1 VVLGIALLLI
11 GSGLSVF
18 AGLSAPTWPEAS
30 LNRFTA
36 GWQPTPAR
44 VAAEIAAM
52 RGGPPAS
59 CNFDVGGL
67 LAEIT
72 ILGNIAI
79 RTGRRLEW
87 DGEKEEIFGSRH
99 GPYTSLLP
107 AAVRQYIDGGL
118 PYRDVFEHK
127 PPVGFYVH
135 ALGLLFVPPTAV
147 GMHLFLH
154 AYNFATLVVL
164 FFGAIAG
171 ATWINDI
178 SAGRFDPEVAD
189 VAAQRQCPVVL
200 MHSRDTP
207 KTMQEQPS
215 YRNVVAEVKSELQQ
229 GIDRF
234 VKRGVARENIVLD
247 PGLFFRMT
255 TVITLTGGT
264 IFLMW
269 LGEQITERG
278 VGNGISLIIFAG
290 IVAGLP
296 RAVAGTLELVN
307 TGQLSIPAVLII
319 LTLVLAVVYF
329 IVRVERGQRR
339 ITVNYAQR
347 QGRVAYQNQAT
358 HLPLKVNMSGVIPAI
373 FASSIVIFPSTLA
386 TWFSGSE
393 GLSFLTD
400 VSAALTPG
408 NLAYT
413 ILYSG
418 LIIFFCFFYTAM
430 VFNSK
435 ETADNL
441 KRSGAFIPGIRPG
454 RQTAEY
460 IDFVLT
466 RLTMVGSVY
475 LVAVCLLPDIFRVL
489 WQVPFYFG
497 GTSVL
502 IVVVVIM
509 DFIAQVQAHL
519 ISHQYDSLMK
529 KANLRSYGRSG
540 VVRR

>member
-1 VVLGIALLLI
+1 MA
-11 GSGLSVF
+11 
-18 AGLSAPTWPEAS
+18 ES
-30 LNRFTA
+30 L
-36 GWQPTPAR
+36 
-44 VAAEIAAM
+44 
-52 RGGPPAS
+52 
-59 CNFDVGGL
+59 GGL
-67 LAEIT
+67 
-72 ILGNIAI
+72 
-79 RTGRRLEW
+79 GRLTE
-87 DGEKEEIFGSRH
+87 
-99 GPYTSLLP
+99 L
-107 AAVRQYIDGGL
+107 RQ
-118 PYRDVFEHK
+118 R
-127 PPVGFYVH
+127 
-135 ALGLLFVPPTAV
+135 LLFVLVALIIYRIGTFIPVPGVNPQALLQFMNSQQGTIVDVFNLFTGGALERFSLFALGVMPYITSSIIMQLMSSAVPQLAQLKKEGSSGRQKITQYTRNLTVLFAGIQAGGVAFALQGQTGVVMAPGFGFIFTAV
-147 GMHLFLH
+147 
-154 AYNFATLVVL
+154 V
-164 FFGAIAG
+164 
-171 ATWINDI
+171 
-178 SAGRFDPEVAD
+178 
-189 VAAQRQCPVVL
+189 
-200 MHSRDTP
+200 
-207 KTMQEQPS
+207 
-215 YRNVVAEVKSELQQ
+215 
-229 GIDRF
+229 
-234 VKRGVARENIVLD
+234 
-247 PGLFFRMT
+247 
-255 TVITLTGGT
+255 TLTCGT

-307 TGQLSIPAVLII
+307 TGQLSIPAMLLI
-319 LTLVLAVVYF
+319 LLLVLGVIYF
-329 IVRVERGQRR
+329 VVRVERGQRR

-386 TWFSGSE
+386 TWFSGSD
-393 GLSFLTD
+393 GMGFLTD

-413 ILYSG
+413 IMFSA
-418 LIIFFCFFYTAM
+418 LIIFFCFFYTAI

-460 IDFVLT
+460 IDTVLT
-466 RLTMVGSVY
+466 RLTMVGSLY
-475 LVAVCLLPDIFRVL
+475 LVAVCLLPDILRVV

-529 KANLRSYGRSG
+529 KANLKSYGRSG

>member
-1 VVLGIALLLI
+1 MARSPSQMAETLGGLGRLTELRQRLLFVFIALLIYRI
-11 GSGLSVF
+11 GTFIPVPGVNPQALLQFMNSQQGTIVDVFNLFTGGALERFSLFALGVMPYISASIIMQLMSSAVPQLQQLKKEGSSGRQKITQYTRNFTVILAAIQAGGVAF
-18 AGLSAPTWPEAS
+18 ALQGQSAVVLQPGFGF
-30 LNRFTA
+30 LFTA
-36 GWQPTPAR
+36 I
-44 VAAEIAAM
+44 V
-52 RGGPPAS
+52 
-59 CNFDVGGL
+59 
-67 LAEIT
+67 
-72 ILGNIAI
+72 
-79 RTGRRLEW
+79 
-87 DGEKEEIFGSRH
+87 
-99 GPYTSLLP
+99 SL
-107 AAVRQYIDGGL
+107 
-118 PYRDVFEHK
+118 
-127 PPVGFYVH
+127 
-135 ALGLLFVPPTAV
+135 TA
-147 GMHLFLH
+147 G
-154 AYNFATLVVL
+154 
-164 FFGAIAG
+164 
-171 ATWINDI
+171 
-178 SAGRFDPEVAD
+178 
-189 VAAQRQCPVVL
+189 
-200 MHSRDTP
+200 
-207 KTMQEQPS
+207 
-215 YRNVVAEVKSELQQ
+215 
-229 GIDRF
+229 
-234 VKRGVARENIVLD
+234 
-247 PGLFFRMT
+247 
-255 TVITLTGGT
+255 TV
-264 IFLMW
+264 FLMW

-319 LTLVLAVVYF
+319 LALILAVIYF

-347 QGRVAYQNQAT
+347 QGRVAYQNQST

-393 GLSFLTD
+393 GLSWLTD

-413 ILYSG
+413 ILFSG

-460 IDFVLT
+460 IDHVLT
-466 RLTMVGSVY
+466 RLTMVGSIY

-509 DFIAQVQAHL
+509 DFIAQIQAHL

-529 KANLRSYGRSG
+529 KANLKSYGRSG

>member
-1 VVLGIALLLI
+1 MARSPSQMAETL
-11 GSGLSVF
+11 SGL
-18 AGLSAPTWPEAS
+18 
-30 LNRFTA
+30 
-36 GWQPTPAR
+36 
-44 VAAEIAAM
+44 
-52 RGGPPAS
+52 
-59 CNFDVGGL
+59 
-67 LAEIT
+67 
-72 ILGNIAI
+72 
-79 RTGRRLEW
+79 GRLTE
-87 DGEKEEIFGSRH
+87 
-99 GPYTSLLP
+99 L
-107 AAVRQYIDGGL
+107 RQ
-118 PYRDVFEHK
+118 R
-127 PPVGFYVH
+127 
-135 ALGLLFVPPTAV
+135 LLFVFVALIIYRVGTFIPVPGVNPQALLQFMNSQQGTIVDVFNLFTGGALERFSLFALGVMPYISASIIMQLMSSAIPQLQQLKKEGSSGRQKITQYTRNFTVILAAV
-147 GMHLFLH
+147 QAGGV
-154 AYNFATLVVL
+154 AFALQGQTGVVL
-164 FFGAIAG
+164 QSGFGFLFTAIV
-171 ATWINDI
+171 
-178 SAGRFDPEVAD
+178 S
-189 VAAQRQCPVVL
+189 
-200 MHSRDTP
+200 
-207 KTMQEQPS
+207 
-215 YRNVVAEVKSELQQ
+215 
-229 GIDRF
+229 
-234 VKRGVARENIVLD
+234 
-247 PGLFFRMT
+247 
-255 TVITLTGGT
+255 LTAGT

-319 LTLVLAVVYF
+319 LTLVLAVIYF

-347 QGRVAYQNQAT
+347 QGRVAYQNQST

-413 ILYSG
+413 ILYSA

-460 IDFVLT
+460 IDHVLT
-466 RLTMVGSVY
+466 RLTMVGSIY

>member
-1 VVLGIALLLI
+1 LIIYRIGTFIPVPGVNPQALLQFMNSQQGTIVDVFNLFTGGALERFSLFALGVMPYI
-11 GSGLSVF
+11 TSSIIMQLMSSAVPQLAQLKKEGSSGRQKITQYTRNLTVLF
-18 AGLSAPTWPEAS
+18 AGIQAGGVAFALQGQTGVVMAPGFGFI
-30 LNRFTA
+30 FTA
-36 GWQPTPAR
+36 
-44 VAAEIAAM
+44 
-52 RGGPPAS
+52 
-59 CNFDVGGL
+59 
-67 LAEIT
+67 
-72 ILGNIAI
+72 
-79 RTGRRLEW
+79 
-87 DGEKEEIFGSRH
+87 
-99 GPYTSLLP
+99 
-107 AAVRQYIDGGL
+107 
-118 PYRDVFEHK
+118 
-127 PPVGFYVH
+127 
-135 ALGLLFVPPTAV
+135 
-147 GMHLFLH
+147 
-154 AYNFATLVVL
+154 VV
-164 FFGAIAG
+164 
-171 ATWINDI
+171 
-178 SAGRFDPEVAD
+178 
-189 VAAQRQCPVVL
+189 
-200 MHSRDTP
+200 
-207 KTMQEQPS
+207 
-215 YRNVVAEVKSELQQ
+215 
-229 GIDRF
+229 
-234 VKRGVARENIVLD
+234 
-247 PGLFFRMT
+247 
-255 TVITLTGGT
+255 TLTCGT

-307 TGQLSIPAVLII
+307 TGQLSIPAMLLI
-319 LTLVLAVVYF
+319 LLLVLGVIYF
-329 IVRVERGQRR
+329 VVRVERGQRR

-386 TWFSGSE
+386 TWFSGSD
-393 GLSFLTD
+393 GMGFLTD

-413 ILYSG
+413 IMFSA
-418 LIIFFCFFYTAM
+418 LIIFFCFFYTAI

-460 IDFVLT
+460 IDTVLT
-466 RLTMVGSVY
+466 RLTMVGSLY
-475 LVAVCLLPDIFRVL
+475 LVAVCLLPDILRVV

-529 KANLRSYGRSG
+529 KANLKSYGRSG

>member
-1 VVLGIALLLI
+1 MAETL
-11 GSGLSVF
+11 SGL
-18 AGLSAPTWPEAS
+18 
-30 LNRFTA
+30 
-36 GWQPTPAR
+36 
-44 VAAEIAAM
+44 
-52 RGGPPAS
+52 
-59 CNFDVGGL
+59 
-67 LAEIT
+67 
-72 ILGNIAI
+72 
-79 RTGRRLEW
+79 GRLTE
-87 DGEKEEIFGSRH
+87 
-99 GPYTSLLP
+99 L
-107 AAVRQYIDGGL
+107 RQ
-118 PYRDVFEHK
+118 R
-127 PPVGFYVH
+127 
-135 ALGLLFVPPTAV
+135 LLFVFVALIIYRIGTFIPVPGVNPQALLQFMNSQQGTIVDVFNLFTGGALERFSLFALGVMPYISASIIMQLMSSAVPQLQQLKKEGSTGRQKITQYTRNFTVILAAIQAGGVAFALQGQTAV
-147 GMHLFLH
+147 VLQPGFGFLFT
-154 AYNFATLVVL
+154 AMV
-164 FFGAIAG
+164 
-171 ATWINDI
+171 
-178 SAGRFDPEVAD
+178 S
-189 VAAQRQCPVVL
+189 
-200 MHSRDTP
+200 
-207 KTMQEQPS
+207 
-215 YRNVVAEVKSELQQ
+215 
-229 GIDRF
+229 
-234 VKRGVARENIVLD
+234 
-247 PGLFFRMT
+247 
-255 TVITLTGGT
+255 LTAGT

-307 TGQLSIPAVLII
+307 TGQLSIPAMLII
-319 LTLVLAVVYF
+319 LVLVLAVIYF

-393 GLSFLTD
+393 GLTWLTD

-413 ILYSG
+413 IMFSG

-509 DFIAQVQAHL
+509 DFIAQIQAHL

-529 KANLRSYGRSG
+529 KANLKSYGRSG

>member
-1 VVLGIALLLI
+1 MTRSPSQMAETL
-11 GSGLSVF
+11 SGL
-18 AGLSAPTWPEAS
+18 
-30 LNRFTA
+30 
-36 GWQPTPAR
+36 
-44 VAAEIAAM
+44 
-52 RGGPPAS
+52 
-59 CNFDVGGL
+59 
-67 LAEIT
+67 
-72 ILGNIAI
+72 
-79 RTGRRLEW
+79 GRLTE
-87 DGEKEEIFGSRH
+87 
-99 GPYTSLLP
+99 L
-107 AAVRQYIDGGL
+107 RQ
-118 PYRDVFEHK
+118 R
-127 PPVGFYVH
+127 
-135 ALGLLFVPPTAV
+135 LLFVVVALIIYRIGTFIPVPGVNPQALLQFMNSQQGTIV
-147 GMHLFLH
+147 DVFNLFTGGALERFSL
-154 AYNFATLVVL
+154 FALGVMPY
-164 FFGAIAG
+164 
-171 ATWINDI
+171 I
-178 SAGRFDPEVAD
+178 SASIIMQLMSSAIPQLAQLKKEGSSGR
-189 VAAQRQCPVVL
+189 QKITQY
-200 MHSRDTP
+200 T
-207 KTMQEQPS
+207 
-215 YRNVVAEVKSELQQ
+215 RNFTVILA
-229 GIDRF
+229 GIQAG
-234 VKRGVARENIVLD
+234 GVAFALQGQSAVVMQ
-247 PGLFFRMT
+247 PGFGFLFTAM
-255 TVITLTGGT
+255 VTLTAGT

-307 TGQLSIPAVLII
+307 TGQLSIPATLII
-319 LTLVLAVVYF
+319 LTLVLAVIYF

-347 QGRVAYQNQAT
+347 QGRVAYQNQST

-393 GLSFLTD
+393 GLSWLTD

-441 KRSGAFIPGIRPG
+441 KKSGAFIPGIRPG
-454 RQTAEY
+454 RQTADY

-466 RLTMVGSVY
+466 RLTMVGSLY
-475 LVAVCLLPDIFRVL
+475 LVTVCLLPDIFRVL
-489 WQVPFYFG
+489 WAVPFYFG

-529 KANLRSYGRSG
+529 KANLKSYGRSG

>member
-1 VVLGIALLLI
+1 MSGSPSQMAETL
-11 GSGLSVF
+11 SGL
-18 AGLSAPTWPEAS
+18 
-30 LNRFTA
+30 
-36 GWQPTPAR
+36 
-44 VAAEIAAM
+44 
-52 RGGPPAS
+52 
-59 CNFDVGGL
+59 
-67 LAEIT
+67 
-72 ILGNIAI
+72 
-79 RTGRRLEW
+79 GRLTE
-87 DGEKEEIFGSRH
+87 
-99 GPYTSLLP
+99 L
-107 AAVRQYIDGGL
+107 RQ
-118 PYRDVFEHK
+118 R
-127 PPVGFYVH
+127 
-135 ALGLLFVPPTAV
+135 LLFVFAALIIYRIGTFIPVPGVNPQALLQFMNSQQGTIVDVFNLFTGGALERFSLFALGVMPYISASIIMQLMSSAV
-147 GMHLFLH
+147 PQLQQLKKEGSSGRQKITQ
-154 AYNFATLVVL
+154 YTRNFTVILAAVQAGGVAFALQGQSSVVL
-164 FFGAIAG
+164 APGFGFLFTAIVSLTAG
-171 ATWINDI
+171 
-178 SAGRFDPEVAD
+178 
-189 VAAQRQCPVVL
+189 
-200 MHSRDTP
+200 
-207 KTMQEQPS
+207 
-215 YRNVVAEVKSELQQ
+215 
-229 GIDRF
+229 
-234 VKRGVARENIVLD
+234 
-247 PGLFFRMT
+247 
-255 TVITLTGGT
+255 TV
-264 IFLMW
+264 FLMW

-307 TGQLSIPAVLII
+307 TGQLSIPAMLII
-319 LTLVLAVVYF
+319 LALVLGVIYF

-347 QGRVAYQNQAT
+347 QGRVAYQNQST

-393 GLSFLTD
+393 GLGWLTD

-413 ILYSG
+413 ILFSG

-466 RLTMVGSVY
+466 RLTMVGSIY

-529 KANLRSYGRSG
+529 KANLKSYGRSG

>member
-1 VVLGIALLLI
+1 M
-11 GSGLSVF
+11 
-18 AGLSAPTWPEAS
+18 
-30 LNRFTA
+30 
-36 GWQPTPAR
+36 AR
-44 VAAEIAAM
+44 SPSQMAETL
-52 RGGPPAS
+52 
-59 CNFDVGGL
+59 GGL
-67 LAEIT
+67 
-72 ILGNIAI
+72 
-79 RTGRRLEW
+79 GRLTE
-87 DGEKEEIFGSRH
+87 
-99 GPYTSLLP
+99 L
-107 AAVRQYIDGGL
+107 RQ
-118 PYRDVFEHK
+118 R
-127 PPVGFYVH
+127 
-135 ALGLLFVPPTAV
+135 LLFVFAALIIYRIGTFIPVPGVNPQALLQFMNSQQGTIVDVFNLFTGGALERFSLFALGV
-147 GMHLFLH
+147 MPYITSSIIMQLMSSAIPHLAQLKKE
-154 AYNFATLVVL
+154 
-164 FFGAIAG
+164 G
-171 ATWINDI
+171 
-178 SAGRFDPEVAD
+178 SAGR
-189 VAAQRQCPVVL
+189 QKITQYTRNLTVL
-200 MHSRDTP
+200 F
-207 KTMQEQPS
+207 
-215 YRNVVAEVKSELQQ
+215 A
-229 GIDRF
+229 GIQAG
-234 VKRGVARENIVLD
+234 GVAFALQGQVGVVMA
-247 PGLFFRMT
+247 PGFGFIFTAL
-255 TVITLTGGT
+255 VTLTSGT

-307 TGQLSIPAVLII
+307 TGQLSIPAMLFI
-319 LTLVLAVVYF
+319 LALVLGVIYF
-329 IVRVERGQRR
+329 VVRVERGQRR

-393 GLSFLTD
+393 GMGFLTD

-413 ILYSG
+413 LMYSG
-418 LIIFFCFFYTAM
+418 LIIFFCFFYTAI

-460 IDFVLT
+460 IDTVLT
-466 RLTMVGSVY
+466 RLTMVGSLY
-475 LVAVCLLPDIFRVL
+475 LVLVCLLPDVLRVV
-489 WQVPFYFG
+489 WSVPFYFG

-529 KANLRSYGRSG
+529 KANLKSYGRSG

>member
-1 VVLGIALLLI
+1 MAETL
-11 GSGLSVF
+11 SGL
-18 AGLSAPTWPEAS
+18 
-30 LNRFTA
+30 
-36 GWQPTPAR
+36 
-44 VAAEIAAM
+44 
-52 RGGPPAS
+52 
-59 CNFDVGGL
+59 
-67 LAEIT
+67 
-72 ILGNIAI
+72 
-79 RTGRRLEW
+79 GRLTE
-87 DGEKEEIFGSRH
+87 
-99 GPYTSLLP
+99 L
-107 AAVRQYIDGGL
+107 RQ
-118 PYRDVFEHK
+118 R
-127 PPVGFYVH
+127 
-135 ALGLLFVPPTAV
+135 LLFVVMALIIYRIGTFIPVPGVNPQALLQFMNSQQGTIVDVFNLFTGGALERFSLFALGVMPYISASIIMQLMSSAV
-147 GMHLFLH
+147 PQLQQLKKEGSTGRQKITQ
-154 AYNFATLVVL
+154 YTRNFTVILAAIQAGGVAFALQGQSAVVL
-164 FFGAIAG
+164 QPGFGFLFTAMVSLTAG
-171 ATWINDI
+171 
-178 SAGRFDPEVAD
+178 
-189 VAAQRQCPVVL
+189 
-200 MHSRDTP
+200 
-207 KTMQEQPS
+207 
-215 YRNVVAEVKSELQQ
+215 
-229 GIDRF
+229 
-234 VKRGVARENIVLD
+234 
-247 PGLFFRMT
+247 
-255 TVITLTGGT
+255 TV
-264 IFLMW
+264 FLMW

-307 TGQLSIPAVLII
+307 TGQLSIPATLII
-319 LTLVLAVVYF
+319 LVLILAVIYF

-347 QGRVAYQNQAT
+347 QGRVAYQNQST

-386 TWFSGSE
+386 TWFSGSD
-393 GLSFLTD
+393 GLSWLTD

-413 ILYSG
+413 ILFSG

-460 IDFVLT
+460 IDNVLT
-466 RLTMVGSVY
+466 RLTMVGSIY

-509 DFIAQVQAHL
+509 DFIAQIQAHL

-529 KANLRSYGRSG
+529 KANLKSYGRSG

>member
-1 VVLGIALLLI
+1 MSRSPSQMAETL
-11 GSGLSVF
+11 SGL
-18 AGLSAPTWPEAS
+18 
-30 LNRFTA
+30 
-36 GWQPTPAR
+36 
-44 VAAEIAAM
+44 
-52 RGGPPAS
+52 
-59 CNFDVGGL
+59 
-67 LAEIT
+67 
-72 ILGNIAI
+72 
-79 RTGRRLEW
+79 GRLTE
-87 DGEKEEIFGSRH
+87 
-99 GPYTSLLP
+99 L
-107 AAVRQYIDGGL
+107 RQ
-118 PYRDVFEHK
+118 R
-127 PPVGFYVH
+127 
-135 ALGLLFVPPTAV
+135 LLFVFMALIIYRVGTFIPVPGVNPQALLQFMNSQQGTIVDVFNLFTGGALERFSLFALGVMPYISASIIMQLMSSAV
-147 GMHLFLH
+147 PQLQQLKKEGSSGRQKITQ
-154 AYNFATLVVL
+154 YTRNFTVLLAAIQAGGVAFALQGQSSVVL
-164 FFGAIAG
+164 APGFGFLFTAIV
-171 ATWINDI
+171 
-178 SAGRFDPEVAD
+178 S
-189 VAAQRQCPVVL
+189 
-200 MHSRDTP
+200 
-207 KTMQEQPS
+207 
-215 YRNVVAEVKSELQQ
+215 
-229 GIDRF
+229 
-234 VKRGVARENIVLD
+234 
-247 PGLFFRMT
+247 
-255 TVITLTGGT
+255 LTAGT

-307 TGQLSIPAVLII
+307 TGQLSIPAMLII
-319 LTLVLAVVYF
+319 LALVLAVIYF

-347 QGRVAYQNQAT
+347 QGRVAYQNQST

-393 GLSFLTD
+393 GMGWLTD

-460 IDFVLT
+460 IDHVLT
-466 RLTMVGSVY
+466 RLTMVGSIY
-475 LVAVCLLPDIFRVL
+475 LVAVCLLPDVFRVL

-509 DFIAQVQAHL
+509 DFIAQIQAHL

-529 KANLRSYGRSG
+529 KANLKSYGRSG

>member
-1 VVLGIALLLI
+1 MSRSPSQMAETL
-11 GSGLSVF
+11 SGL
-18 AGLSAPTWPEAS
+18 
-30 LNRFTA
+30 
-36 GWQPTPAR
+36 
-44 VAAEIAAM
+44 
-52 RGGPPAS
+52 
-59 CNFDVGGL
+59 
-67 LAEIT
+67 
-72 ILGNIAI
+72 
-79 RTGRRLEW
+79 GRLTE
-87 DGEKEEIFGSRH
+87 
-99 GPYTSLLP
+99 L
-107 AAVRQYIDGGL
+107 RQ
-118 PYRDVFEHK
+118 R
-127 PPVGFYVH
+127 
-135 ALGLLFVPPTAV
+135 LLFVFAALIIYRIGTFIPVPGVNPQALLQFMNSQQGTIVDVFNLFTGGALERFSLFALGVMPYISASIIMQLMSSAV
-147 GMHLFLH
+147 PQLQQLKKEG
-154 AYNFATLVVL
+154 
-164 FFGAIAG
+164 
-171 ATWINDI
+171 
-178 SAGRFDPEVAD
+178 SAGRQKITQYTRNFTVLLAAIQAGGVAF
-189 VAAQRQCPVVL
+189 ALQGQSSVVL
-200 MHSRDTP
+200 APGFGFLFT
-207 KTMQEQPS
+207 
-215 YRNVVAEVKSELQQ
+215 A
-229 GIDRF
+229 
-234 VKRGVARENIVLD
+234 IVS
-247 PGLFFRMT
+247 
-255 TVITLTGGT
+255 LTAGT

-307 TGQLSIPAVLII
+307 TGQLSIPAMLII
-319 LTLVLAVVYF
+319 LALVLAVIYF

-347 QGRVAYQNQAT
+347 QGRVAYQNQST

-386 TWFSGSE
+386 TWFSGTE
-393 GLSFLTD
+393 GMGWLTD

-460 IDFVLT
+460 IDHVLT
-466 RLTMVGSVY
+466 RLTMVGSIY
-475 LVAVCLLPDIFRVL
+475 LVAVCLLPDVFRVM

-509 DFIAQVQAHL
+509 DFIAQIQAHL

-529 KANLRSYGRSG
+529 KANLKSYGRSG

>member
-1 VVLGIALLLI
+1 M
-11 GSGLSVF
+11 
-18 AGLSAPTWPEAS
+18 
-30 LNRFTA
+30 
-36 GWQPTPAR
+36 AR
-44 VAAEIAAM
+44 SPSQMAETL
-52 RGGPPAS
+52 
-59 CNFDVGGL
+59 GGL
-67 LAEIT
+67 
-72 ILGNIAI
+72 
-79 RTGRRLEW
+79 GRLTE
-87 DGEKEEIFGSRH
+87 
-99 GPYTSLLP
+99 L
-107 AAVRQYIDGGL
+107 RQ
-118 PYRDVFEHK
+118 R
-127 PPVGFYVH
+127 
-135 ALGLLFVPPTAV
+135 LLFVFVALIIYRVGTFIPVPGVNPQALLQFMNSQQGTIVDVFNLFTGGALERFSLFALGVMPYISASIIMQLMSSAV
-147 GMHLFLH
+147 PQLQQLKKEGSTGRQKITQ
-154 AYNFATLVVL
+154 YTRNFTVILAGIQAGGVAFALQGQSAVVL
-164 FFGAIAG
+164 QPGFGFLFTAIVSLTAG
-171 ATWINDI
+171 
-178 SAGRFDPEVAD
+178 
-189 VAAQRQCPVVL
+189 
-200 MHSRDTP
+200 
-207 KTMQEQPS
+207 
-215 YRNVVAEVKSELQQ
+215 
-229 GIDRF
+229 
-234 VKRGVARENIVLD
+234 
-247 PGLFFRMT
+247 
-255 TVITLTGGT
+255 TV
-264 IFLMW
+264 FLMW

-319 LTLVLAVVYF
+319 LVLVLAVIYF

-347 QGRVAYQNQAT
+347 QGRVAYQNQST

-386 TWFSGSE
+386 TWFSGSQ
-393 GLSFLTD
+393 GLNWLTD

-413 ILYSG
+413 IMYSG

-460 IDFVLT
+460 IDHVLT

-509 DFIAQVQAHL
+509 DFIAQIQAHL

-529 KANLRSYGRSG
+529 KANLKSYGRSG

>member
-1 VVLGIALLLI
+1 MARTPSQMAETL
-11 GSGLSVF
+11 SGL
-18 AGLSAPTWPEAS
+18 
-30 LNRFTA
+30 
-36 GWQPTPAR
+36 
-44 VAAEIAAM
+44 
-52 RGGPPAS
+52 
-59 CNFDVGGL
+59 
-67 LAEIT
+67 
-72 ILGNIAI
+72 
-79 RTGRRLEW
+79 GRLTE
-87 DGEKEEIFGSRH
+87 
-99 GPYTSLLP
+99 L
-107 AAVRQYIDGGL
+107 RQ
-118 PYRDVFEHK
+118 R
-127 PPVGFYVH
+127 
-135 ALGLLFVPPTAV
+135 LLFVFVALIIYRIGTFIPVPGVNPQALLQFMNSQQGTIVDVFNLFTGGALERFSLFALGVMPYISASIIMQLMSSAV
-147 GMHLFLH
+147 PQLQQLKKEGSSGRQKITQ
-154 AYNFATLVVL
+154 YTRNFTVLLAGIQAGGVAFALQGQSSVVL
-164 FFGAIAG
+164 APGFGFLFTAIVSLTAG
-171 ATWINDI
+171 
-178 SAGRFDPEVAD
+178 
-189 VAAQRQCPVVL
+189 
-200 MHSRDTP
+200 
-207 KTMQEQPS
+207 
-215 YRNVVAEVKSELQQ
+215 
-229 GIDRF
+229 
-234 VKRGVARENIVLD
+234 
-247 PGLFFRMT
+247 
-255 TVITLTGGT
+255 TV
-264 IFLMW
+264 FLMW

-296 RAVAGTLELVN
+296 RAVAGTLEMVN
-307 TGQLSIPAVLII
+307 TGQLSIPAMLII
-319 LTLVLAVVYF
+319 LVLVLGVVYF

-347 QGRVAYQNQAT
+347 QGRVAYQNQST

-386 TWFSGSE
+386 TWFSGSQ
-393 GLSFLTD
+393 GLSWLTD

-413 ILYSG
+413 ILFSG

-466 RLTMVGSVY
+466 RLTMVGSIY

-509 DFIAQVQAHL
+509 DFIAQIQAHL

>member
-1 VVLGIALLLI
+1 MARSPSQMAETL
-11 GSGLSVF
+11 SGL
-18 AGLSAPTWPEAS
+18 
-30 LNRFTA
+30 
-36 GWQPTPAR
+36 
-44 VAAEIAAM
+44 
-52 RGGPPAS
+52 
-59 CNFDVGGL
+59 
-67 LAEIT
+67 
-72 ILGNIAI
+72 
-79 RTGRRLEW
+79 GRLTE
-87 DGEKEEIFGSRH
+87 
-99 GPYTSLLP
+99 L
-107 AAVRQYIDGGL
+107 RQ
-118 PYRDVFEHK
+118 R
-127 PPVGFYVH
+127 
-135 ALGLLFVPPTAV
+135 LLFVFAALIIYRIGTFIPVPGVNPQALLQFMNSQQGTIV
-147 GMHLFLH
+147 DVFNLFTGGALERFSL
-154 AYNFATLVVL
+154 FALGVMPYITSSIIMQLMSSAIPQLAQLKKEGSSGRQKITQYTRNLTVLFAGIQAGGVAFALQGQGGVVL
-164 FFGAIAG
+164 APGFGFIFTAIV
-171 ATWINDI
+171 
-178 SAGRFDPEVAD
+178 S
-189 VAAQRQCPVVL
+189 
-200 MHSRDTP
+200 
-207 KTMQEQPS
+207 
-215 YRNVVAEVKSELQQ
+215 
-229 GIDRF
+229 
-234 VKRGVARENIVLD
+234 
-247 PGLFFRMT
+247 
-255 TVITLTGGT
+255 LTCGT

-307 TGQLSIPAVLII
+307 TGQLSIPATLLIVA
-319 LTLVLAVVYF
+319 LVLGVIYF
-329 IVRVERGQRR
+329 VVRVERGQRR

-347 QGRVAYQNQAT
+347 QGRVAYQNQST

-386 TWFSGSE
+386 TWFSGS
-393 GLSFLTD
+393 GGMGFLTD

-413 ILYSG
+413 IMYSG
-418 LIIFFCFFYTAM
+418 LIIFFCFFYTAI

-460 IDFVLT
+460 IDTVLT
-466 RLTMVGSVY
+466 RLTTVGSLY
-475 LVAVCLLPDIFRVL
+475 LVAVCLLPDVLRVV

-529 KANLRSYGRSG
+529 KANLKSYGRSG

>member
-1 VVLGIALLLI
+1 M
-11 GSGLSVF
+11 
-18 AGLSAPTWPEAS
+18 
-30 LNRFTA
+30 
-36 GWQPTPAR
+36 
-44 VAAEIAAM
+44 AETL
-52 RGGPPAS
+52 
-59 CNFDVGGL
+59 GGL
-67 LAEIT
+67 
-72 ILGNIAI
+72 
-79 RTGRRLEW
+79 GRLTE
-87 DGEKEEIFGSRH
+87 
-99 GPYTSLLP
+99 L
-107 AAVRQYIDGGL
+107 RQ
-118 PYRDVFEHK
+118 R
-127 PPVGFYVH
+127 
-135 ALGLLFVPPTAV
+135 LLFVVVALIIYRIGTFIPVPGVNPQALLQFMNSQQGTIV
-147 GMHLFLH
+147 DVFNLFTGGALERFSL
-154 AYNFATLVVL
+154 FALGVMPYISASIIMQL
-164 FFGAIAG
+164 MSSAIPQLAQLKKEG
-171 ATWINDI
+171 
-178 SAGRFDPEVAD
+178 SAGRQKITQYTRNFTVILAAVQAGGVAF
-189 VAAQRQCPVVL
+189 ALQGQSTVVL
-200 MHSRDTP
+200 
-207 KTMQEQPS
+207 QPGFGFLFTA
-215 YRNVVAEVKSELQQ
+215 VV
-229 GIDRF
+229 
-234 VKRGVARENIVLD
+234 
-247 PGLFFRMT
+247 
-255 TVITLTGGT
+255 TLTAGT

-319 LTLVLAVVYF
+319 LILVLAVIYF

-347 QGRVAYQNQAT
+347 QGRVAYQNQST

-393 GLSFLTD
+393 GLSWLTD

-413 ILYSG
+413 ILFSG

-441 KRSGAFIPGIRPG
+441 KKSGAFIPGIRPG
-454 RQTAEY
+454 RQTASY

-466 RLTMVGSVY
+466 RLTMVGSLY

-489 WQVPFYFG
+489 WSVPFYFG

-509 DFIAQVQAHL
+509 DFIAQIQAHL

-529 KANLRSYGRSG
+529 KANLKSYGRSG

>member
-1 VVLGIALLLI
+1 M
-11 GSGLSVF
+11 
-18 AGLSAPTWPEAS
+18 
-30 LNRFTA
+30 
-36 GWQPTPAR
+36 AR
-44 VAAEIAAM
+44 SPSQLAETL
-52 RGGPPAS
+52 
-59 CNFDVGGL
+59 GGL
-67 LAEIT
+67 
-72 ILGNIAI
+72 
-79 RTGRRLEW
+79 GRLTE
-87 DGEKEEIFGSRH
+87 
-99 GPYTSLLP
+99 L
-107 AAVRQYIDGGL
+107 RQ
-118 PYRDVFEHK
+118 R
-127 PPVGFYVH
+127 
-135 ALGLLFVPPTAV
+135 LLFVFVALIIYRIGTFIPVPGVNPQALLQFMNSQQGTIVDVFNLFTGGALERFSLFALGVMPYISASIIMQLMSSAV
-147 GMHLFLH
+147 PQLQQLKKEGSSGRQKITQ
-154 AYNFATLVVL
+154 YTRNFTVILAAVQAGGVAFALQGQGTVVL
-164 FFGAIAG
+164 APGFGFIFTAM
-171 ATWINDI
+171 
-178 SAGRFDPEVAD
+178 V
-189 VAAQRQCPVVL
+189 
-200 MHSRDTP
+200 
-207 KTMQEQPS
+207 
-215 YRNVVAEVKSELQQ
+215 
-229 GIDRF
+229 
-234 VKRGVARENIVLD
+234 
-247 PGLFFRMT
+247 
-255 TVITLTGGT
+255 TLTAGT
-264 IFLMW
+264 VFLMW

-307 TGQLSIPAVLII
+307 TGQLSIPAVMLITALI
-319 LTLVLAVVYF
+319 LGVIYF
-329 IVRVERGQRR
+329 VVRVERGQRR

-347 QGRVAYQNQAT
+347 QGRVAYQNQST

-393 GLSFLTD
+393 GLNWLTD

-413 ILYSG
+413 ILYSS

-454 RQTAEY
+454 RQTADY
-460 IDFVLT
+460 IDNVLT
-466 RLTMVGSVY
+466 RLTMVGSLY
-475 LVAVCLLPDIFRVL
+475 LVTVCLLPDVLRVV
-489 WQVPFYFG
+489 WSVPFYFG

-529 KANLRSYGRSG
+529 KANLKSYGRSG

>member
-1 VVLGIALLLI
+1 MARSPSQMAETL
-11 GSGLSVF
+11 SGL
-18 AGLSAPTWPEAS
+18 
-30 LNRFTA
+30 
-36 GWQPTPAR
+36 
-44 VAAEIAAM
+44 
-52 RGGPPAS
+52 
-59 CNFDVGGL
+59 
-67 LAEIT
+67 
-72 ILGNIAI
+72 
-79 RTGRRLEW
+79 GRLTE
-87 DGEKEEIFGSRH
+87 
-99 GPYTSLLP
+99 L
-107 AAVRQYIDGGL
+107 RQ
-118 PYRDVFEHK
+118 R
-127 PPVGFYVH
+127 
-135 ALGLLFVPPTAV
+135 LLFVFAALIIYRIGTFIPVPGVNPQALLQFMNSQQGTIVDVFNLFTGGALERFSLFALGVMPYISASIIMQLMSSAV
-147 GMHLFLH
+147 PQLQQLKKEGSSGRQKITQ
-154 AYNFATLVVL
+154 YTRNFTVILAGIQAGGVAFALQGQSSVVL
-164 FFGAIAG
+164 QPGFGFLFTAIVSLTAG
-171 ATWINDI
+171 
-178 SAGRFDPEVAD
+178 
-189 VAAQRQCPVVL
+189 
-200 MHSRDTP
+200 
-207 KTMQEQPS
+207 
-215 YRNVVAEVKSELQQ
+215 
-229 GIDRF
+229 
-234 VKRGVARENIVLD
+234 
-247 PGLFFRMT
+247 
-255 TVITLTGGT
+255 TV
-264 IFLMW
+264 FLMW

-307 TGQLSIPAVLII
+307 TGQLSIPATLII
-319 LTLVLAVVYF
+319 LALVLGVIYF

-347 QGRVAYQNQAT
+347 QGRVAYQNQST

-393 GLSFLTD
+393 GLGWLTD

-413 ILYSG
+413 ILFSG
-418 LIIFFCFFYTAM
+418 LIIFFCFFYTAR

-460 IDFVLT
+460 IDHVLT
-466 RLTMVGSVY
+466 RLTMVGSIY
-475 LVAVCLLPDIFRVL
+475 LVAVCLLPDVFRVL

-529 KANLRSYGRSG
+529 KANLKSYGRSG

>member
-1 VVLGIALLLI
+1 MVGSPSQMAETL
-11 GSGLSVF
+11 SGL
-18 AGLSAPTWPEAS
+18 
-30 LNRFTA
+30 
-36 GWQPTPAR
+36 
-44 VAAEIAAM
+44 
-52 RGGPPAS
+52 
-59 CNFDVGGL
+59 
-67 LAEIT
+67 
-72 ILGNIAI
+72 
-79 RTGRRLEW
+79 GRLTE
-87 DGEKEEIFGSRH
+87 
-99 GPYTSLLP
+99 L
-107 AAVRQYIDGGL
+107 RQ
-118 PYRDVFEHK
+118 R
-127 PPVGFYVH
+127 
-135 ALGLLFVPPTAV
+135 LLFVFAALIIYRIGTFIPVPGVNPQALLQFMNSQQGTIVDVFNLFTGGALERFSLFALGVMPYISASIIMQLMSSAV
-147 GMHLFLH
+147 PQLQQLKKEGSSGRQKITQ
-154 AYNFATLVVL
+154 YTRNFTVLLAAIQGGGVAFALQGQSSVVL
-164 FFGAIAG
+164 APGFGFVFTAIVSLTAG
-171 ATWINDI
+171 
-178 SAGRFDPEVAD
+178 
-189 VAAQRQCPVVL
+189 
-200 MHSRDTP
+200 
-207 KTMQEQPS
+207 
-215 YRNVVAEVKSELQQ
+215 
-229 GIDRF
+229 
-234 VKRGVARENIVLD
+234 
-247 PGLFFRMT
+247 
-255 TVITLTGGT
+255 TV
-264 IFLMW
+264 FLMW

-296 RAVAGTLELVN
+296 RAVAGTLEMVN
-307 TGQLSIPAVLII
+307 TGQLSIPAMLII
-319 LTLVLAVVYF
+319 LALVLGVIYF

-347 QGRVAYQNQAT
+347 QGRVAYQNQST

-393 GLSFLTD
+393 GLGWLTD

-413 ILYSG
+413 ILFSG
-418 LIIFFCFFYTAM
+418 LIVFFCFFYTAL

-460 IDFVLT
+460 IDNVLT
-466 RLTMVGSVY
+466 RLTMVGSIY
-475 LVAVCLLPDIFRVL
+475 LVAVCLLPDIFRVM

-509 DFIAQVQAHL
+509 DFIAQIQAHL

-529 KANLRSYGRSG
+529 KANLKSYGRSG